1 MLGAVTKMVNVWEM
15 RDTVELRV
23 KMIDMAIIWNWEI
36 SKHQFDRREDPG
48 READMAN
55 HADVE
60 DERRCTLLGKAL
72 SDGSNVYEAGR
83 IWTIW

>member
-1 MLGAVTKMVNVWEM
+1 
-15 RDTVELRV
+15 
-23 KMIDMAIIWNWEI
+23 MIDMAFIWNWEI

-60 DERRCTLLGKAL
+60 DERRCKLLG
-72 SDGSNVYEAGR
+72 
-83 IWTIW
+83 